1 VIDAAFAELVPLSSK
16 TAACRI
22 LGKSRATAHRQ
33 ENPRPAEGGKA
44 SAERAPHP
52 AALSEGERERV
63 LDVLDSDRFADKS
76 PAQAWAVLLDE
87 GCYYCSIRTMY
98 RILESRNEVRER
110 RAQASHPPRVRP
122 ELVADGPDQVW
133 TWDITKLKSQWRG
146 LYFDLY
152 VMLDIFSRKVIR
164 WEVHVTESGDLAKAF
179 IENAVIANGGARPDY
194 IHADNGTS
202 MTSQPVSQLL
212 SDLNIADSHSRPHV
226 SNDNPYSEAQ
236 FKTLKYCPVFPG
248 SFASIEEARAF
259 CALFFG
265 YYNDEHRHSGIGLH
279 TPQSVHDG
287 TWREIRTHR
296 QHVLDAAYAA
306 RPDRFRG
313 RRPIAPALP
322 RKVWINQPRPT
333 IQSQETAGINQAA

>member
-1 VIDAAFAELVPLSSK
+1 MNTALAELVPLSPE
-16 TAACRI
+16 TTACRI
-22 LGKSRATAHRQ
+22 LGISRATLHRR
-33 ENPRPAEGGKA
+33 ENPGPAAAKTPAGP
-44 SAERAPHP
+44 RAPHP
-52 AALSEGERERV
+52 AALSGEEREQV

-87 GCYYCSIRTMY
+87 GRCYCSIRTMY
-98 RILESRNEVRER
+98 RILASRDEVRER

-152 VMLDIFSRKVIR
+152 VILDIFSRKVIH
-164 WEVHVTESGDLAKAF
+164 WEVHAAETGDLARKF

-202 MTSQPVSQLL
+202 MTSKPVSQLL
-212 SDLNIADSHSRPHV
+212 SDLNITDSHSRPHV
-226 SNDNPYSEAQ
+226 SNDNPYSEAH

-248 SFASIEEARAF
+248 NFASIGEARAF
-259 CALFFG
+259 CALFFA

-287 TWREIRTHR
+287 TWREIRARR
-296 QHVLDAAYAA
+296 QQVLDAAYAA
-306 RPDRFRG
+306 RPDRFR
-313 RRPIAPALP
+313 RPPRAPELP
-322 RKVWINQPRPT
+322 RKTWINQPRPT
-333 IQSQETAGINQAA
+333 IESQEDTAAHIFVA